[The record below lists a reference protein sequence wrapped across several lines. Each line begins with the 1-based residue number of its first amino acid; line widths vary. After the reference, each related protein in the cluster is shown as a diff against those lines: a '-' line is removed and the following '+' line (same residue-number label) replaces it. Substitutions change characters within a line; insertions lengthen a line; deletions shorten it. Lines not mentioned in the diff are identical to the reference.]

1 VSEQVAA
8 GGPDDPVGPGEE
20 QEREAGRDRRRA
32 RVLDG
37 IEAALW
43 VALLVFGTLVA
54 LAILRIDEPRDR
66 SGLRTVVAPSGL
78 IECED
83 LPVVAKSR
91 DFTFWLQPASGFRGG
106 KWSKDGHMFAS
117 GTEKGDWID
126 LRLPETEPGR
136 HQLELF
142 LTKSLDYGIVTVSLN
157 GVPVGEFDLWTGRG
171 VVPTGPLDLGEVELG
186 GRGDILRFAVS
197 AHNPRAGPPFFQFG
211 IDGIRLGGPDRD
223 SGSPTPSGT
232 P

>member
-1 VSEQVAA
+1 MSEQLAA
-8 GGPDDPVGPGEE
+8 GSPDDPSEAEE
-20 QEREAGRDRRRA
+20 RPTGRDRMRVRA
-32 RVLDG
+32 LDL

-43 VALLVFGTLVA
+43 VALLVFGSLVA
-54 LAILRIDEPRDR
+54 LAILRIDQPRDR
-66 SGLRTVVAPSGL
+66 SGLRTVVAPAGL
-78 IECED
+78 IEAED

-117 GTEKGDWID
+117 GTEKDDWID

-142 LTKSLDYGIVTVSLN
+142 LTKSLDYGIVTISLN
-157 GVPVGEFDLWTGRG
+157 GVPVEEFDLWTGRG

-186 GRGDILRFAVS
+186 GRGDILRFAVAAS
-197 AHNPRAGPPFFQFG
+197 NSRAAPPFFQFG
-211 IDGIRLGGPDRD
+211 IDGIRVGGPDRAA
-223 SGSPTPSGT
+223 GSPTPSDT